1 MEKYTQ
7 GICTFIFLEVLKAVD
22 EALGGL
28 IWWGQPAHSNGWG
41 WMGFEDPSKPT
52 ILWS

>member
-22 EALGGL
+22 EALGSL
-28 IWWGQPAHSNGWG
+28 IWWGATSSQQWLGLDG
-41 WMGFEDPSKPT
+41 
-52 ILWS
+52 L